1 VAPGPNSILKQ
12 YSNFTGIVT
21 APTLLPGEQY
31 PLSVTV
37 GECGSSICS
46 TGGISVYIDYNADGS
61 FSWPGENVWSRQGC
75 SATAAGKTYSTSIT
89 IPSSSPFGY
98 KRMRVIFNCDGLTA
112 STSSYGF
119 GETEDY
125 CVLISPPVGIASEA
139 VRQLDVRV
147 SPNPTSGQ
155 LNVQL
160 EKNNNYTLHILNAL
174 GQVILSQAAD
184 MQTNLD
190 LKDINSGIY
199 FLKVMDK
206 NHTLYTTRI
215 IKE

>member
-1 VAPGPNSILKQ
+1 MAPGPNSILKQ

-147 SPNPTSGQ
+147 SPNP
-155 LNVQL
+155 
-160 EKNNNYTLHILNAL
+160 H
-174 GQVILSQAAD
+174 
-184 MQTNLD
+184 
-190 LKDINSGIY
+190 
-199 FLKVMDK
+199 
-206 NHTLYTTRI
+206 
-215 IKE
+215 

>member
-1 VAPGPNSILKQ
+1 
-12 YSNFTGIVT
+12 
-21 APTLLPGEQY
+21 
-31 PLSVTV
+31 
-37 GECGSSICS
+37 
-46 TGGISVYIDYNADGS
+46 
-61 FSWPGENVWSRQGC
+61 
-75 SATAAGKTYSTSIT
+75 
-89 IPSSSPFGY
+89 
-98 KRMRVIFNCDGLTA
+98 MRVIFNCDGLTA

-125 CVLISPPVGIASEA
+125 CVLISPPVGIGSEA
-139 VRQLDVRV
+139 ARRLDVRV

-160 EKNNNYTLHILNAL
+160 EKNNNYTLHILNTL

-184 MQTNLD
+184 MQTTID